1 VNPCTGWRREITST
15 GWCRTIKYF
24 FLIFNVFKIF

>member
-24 FLIFNVFKIF
+24 FFNF